1 MNSRALGFGEDRS
14 LPTARKILINRIMI
28 TTRFEFIQ
36 EIALNGGIY
45 NSVFDRALKNRFVG
59 HFKTV
64 EEAEEYIL
72 NDYRDLNNSRLW
84 NSQVSGRYLDIYRSR
99 L

>member
-1 MNSRALGFGEDRS
+1 
-14 LPTARKILINRIMI
+14 
-28 TTRFEFIQ
+28 
-36 EIALNGGIY
+36 
-45 NSVFDRALKNRFVG
+45 VG
-59 HFKTV
+59 HFNTV
-64 EEAEEYIL
+64 DEAEEYIL

>member
-1 MNSRALGFGEDRS
+1 
-14 LPTARKILINRIMI
+14 MI
-28 TTRFEFIQ
+28 TTRFEFIK
-36 EIALNGGIY
+36 ESTLNGAFY
-45 NSVFDRALKNRFVG
+45 YSVFDRALDDHFVG
-59 HFKTV
+59 HFNTV

-84 NSQVSGRYLDIYRSR
+84 NSQVSSRYLDIYRSR

>member
-1 MNSRALGFGEDRS
+1 MPWGSGRIEASPRLEKTLTN
-14 LPTARKILINRIMI
+14 KIMI
-28 TTRFEFIQ
+28 TTRFEFIK
-36 EIALNGGIY
+36 ERALNGAIY
-45 NSVFDRALKNRFVG
+45 YSVFDRALGDHFVG
-59 HFKTV
+59 HFNTV
-64 EEAEEYIL
+64 DEAEEYIL